1 MITSFF
7 NKSRPIYFIIVFF
20 IALLAFIIVRINR
33 INEVI
38 TIDFVLKQAL
48 VLFII
53 FGSILLL
60 NFIVNKNSLTNKNNY
75 EIVLFSL
82 FLLFITQTTNHSNV
96 LLSNFFVLL
105 GLRRIVSLRS
115 SKNTKKK
122 LFDAAFWIA
131 VAALFYFWS
140 VLFFV
145 LIILSLILY
154 TDNNIRHWIIPFL
167 GVLSVFIICSSVS
180 VVLYDSFFEIFN
192 LSPGVSYDFS
202 NYNSVQYL
210 IAITVLLSFGV
221 WSSIFYLQNIKK
233 KKKALRSSFKTIILA
248 AVIGFFIVIQ
258 APIKN
263 GSEFLF
269 LFAPLA
275 IIIANYIDIIQ
286 EKWFKEIFLA
296 VLVIAPFILLLL

>member
-20 IALLAFIIVRINR
+20 IALLAFIVARINR
-33 INEVI
+33 VNETI
-38 TIDFVLKQAL
+38 TLEFVLKQAL
-48 VLFII
+48 LLFII
-53 FGSILLL
+53 FASILLL
-60 NFIVNKNSLTNKNNY
+60 NFIVNKNSLTNKSNY

-96 LLSNFFVLL
+96 LLSNFFVLI

-115 SKNTKKK
+115 PKNTKKK

-131 VAALFYFWS
+131 IAALFYFWS
-140 VLFFV
+140 ILFFI
-145 LIILSLILY
+145 LIILSLVLY

-167 GVLSVFIICSSVS
+167 GVFAVFILSFSVS
-180 VVLYDSFFEIFN
+180 VVLYDSFFEIIN
-192 LSPGVSYDFS
+192 LSPEISYDFS

-210 IAITVLLSFGV
+210 IAITLLLSFGI
-221 WSSIFYLQNIKK
+221 WSSIFYSQNIKK
-233 KKKALRSSFKTIILA
+233 KKKAFRASFKTIILA
-248 AVIGFFIVIQ
+248 AIIGFFIVIQ
-258 APIKN
+258 APDKN

-296 VLVIAPFILLLL
+296 VLVIAPFLLLLL